1 MYTSRRDWIRYWL
14 EEMEE
19 EEDSHSRLLLIKIK
33 ESFDNPAY
41 SDIKVKS
48 ETRLFNAHKIILN
61 TRNGGWGVRT

>member
-41 SDIKVKS
+41 SDIKVK
-48 ETRLFNAHKIILN
+48 
-61 TRNGGWGVRT
+61 